1 MPLFRYRGVDAT
13 GRVVNG
19 QVEALNLMELEQQL
33 QQGQITLLSAR
44 IVRQRGSIRS
54 QRLTAQEKLD
64 LMYHLYML
72 LQAGVS
78 VIEALDDLRSSD
90 SVNLRRVGGGL
101 LTRINAGENLA
112 QAMRADPDNFD
123 PVVTSLVQAGEST
136 GALPEVLGRIV
147 DSMRWQNQLNAQVKK
162 ALAYPA
168 FVAITVSGVVVF
180 LMVYLVPQLVGF
192 IASTGQ
198 ELPIHTRML
207 IAVSDA
213 FVHYWWAILGVPPLF
228 VTAVTLAARKNR
240 RLRARLHGMLLKA
253 PLVGPLVHKTV
264 VSRLLDIFGL
274 MYRSGVPIIQGLD
287 HCIEVTQNLP
297 VQEAVTR
304 VRDRIVAGT
313 AITEAFAAEP
323 IFPSIVIRMLRV
335 GEMTGALDEAL
346 DNVTRFFNREVRDAV
361 DRLQSLVEPV
371 ITVMLGMI
379 LGWIMIAVLG
389 PIYDTMT
396 KII

>member
-1 MPLFRYRGVDAT
+1 MPMFRYRGVDAT
-13 GRVVNG
+13 GRIVSG
-19 QVEALNLMELEQQL
+19 QVEALNLMELGQQL

-44 IVRQRGSIRS
+44 IVRQQRGIRS

-72 LQAGVS
+72 LRAGVS
-78 VIEALDDLRSSD
+78 LVEALDDLRSSD
-90 SVNLRRVGGGL
+90 SVNLRRIGGVL

-123 PVVTSLVQAGEST
+123 PVVISLVQAGEST

-147 DSMRWQNQLNAQVKK
+147 DSMRWQNELAAQVKK

-192 IASTGQ
+192 IKATGQ
-198 ELPIHTRML
+198 EIPIHTRLL

-213 FVHYWWAILGVPPLF
+213 FVHYWWAILGTPPLL
-228 VTAVTLAARKNR
+228 VTALTVAARKNR

-297 VQEAVTR
+297 VQEAVIR
-304 VRDRIVAGT
+304 VRDRIVTGT
-313 AITEAFAAEP
+313 AITEAFAVEP
-323 IFPSIVIRMLRV
+323 IFPSIAIRMLRV

-346 DNVTRFFNREVRDAV
+346 NNVTHFLNREVRDAV
-361 DRLQSLVEPV
+361 DRIQSLVEPV
-371 ITVMLGMI
+371 ITVILGMI
-379 LGWIMIAVLG
+379 LGWIMLAVLG
-389 PIYDTMT
+389 PIYNTIT
-396 KII
+396 KIV